1 MIIENEYKTIMDA
14 EEYDKLLE
22 DIQSVEGKF
31 VVLLKD
37 TPCTVDGRECTIEK
51 GSLARINT
59 IEMYRADYSEDDRN
73 LDNYIDTITFDF
85 LKGENSVSTV
95 TLWSEDKADEFKKD
109 EDCIDNLYR
118 AMQYLNDTFGTAPE
132 IDKIGYK
139 IANRKR
145 NVLIGLFSGI
155 AVFVIGLLTTITI
168 IIGRVDGV
176 NNINKGI
183 SLFFIYLLVA
193 VITVSAIAACID
205 INFFGKL
212 TNKSYCKLWHRYD
225 NIITD
230 VATTGVYT
238 GLKFLQPQ
246 KQKLLEVK
254 DNIIDISDIS
264 NKPTKDKMVK

>member
-37 TPCTVDGRECTIEK
+37 TPCIVRGRECTIEK
-51 GSLARINT
+51 GSLARIST
-59 IEMYRADYSEDDRN
+59 INMYRADYSEDDRN
-73 LDNYIDTITFDF
+73 LDNYIDSISVDF
-85 LKGENSVSTV
+85 LKGENSISTI
-95 TLWSEDKADEFKKD
+95 TLWSEDKADEFNKD

-139 IANRKR
+139 IANKKR

-168 IIGRVDGV
+168 LIGQTDGV
-176 NNINKGI
+176 AYMNKFI
-183 SLFFIYLLVA
+183 SIFFIFLIVA
-193 VITVSAIAACID
+193 VITVATVGACID
-205 INFFGKL
+205 KNLFENIA
-212 TNKSYCKLWHRYD
+212 NKSFFKLWHKYD
-225 NIITD
+225 NVITD

-246 KQKLLEVK
+246 NQKLLEVN

-264 NKPTKDKMVK
+264 NKPSKDKMVK

>member
-14 EEYDKLLE
+14 EEYDKLLD
-22 DIQSVEGKF
+22 DIESVEGKF

-37 TPCTVDGRECTIEK
+37 TPCTVGGRECTIEK

-59 IEMYRADYSEDDRN
+59 IDMYRADYSEDDRN
-73 LDNYIDTITFDF
+73 LDNYIDSITVDF
-85 LKGENSVSTV
+85 LKGEDSISTI
-95 TLWSEDKADEFKKD
+95 TLWSEDKADEFEKD

-145 NVLIGLFSGI
+145 NILIGLFSGI
-155 AVFVIGLLTTITI
+155 IGFAIGLLVTI
-168 IIGRVDGV
+168 IIVISNISTV
-176 NNINKGI
+176 ANINKIIGMI
-183 SLFFIYLLVA
+183 FLGFIVVLG
-193 VITVSAIAACID
+193 TFGAIVACID
-205 INFFGKL
+205 KNIFERIA
-212 TNKSYCKLWHRYD
+212 NKSFFKLWHKYD
-225 NIITD
+225 NVITD

-246 KQKLLEVK
+246 NQKLLETK

-264 NKPTKDKMVK
+264 NKPSKDKIVK